1 MTTGPFSI
9 ELEKSLTQNNQNSS
23 LMLSRRD
30 IIFCANRSRS
40 NSDSGII
47 LRRKVLRA
55 SGESNEDNTNDKRRR
70 QRPVEEMYNY
80 FTKPVKC
87 NECFGYNRRVCAH
100 CQGRGKTT
108 TTDGCYYRCSRC
120 VGRGYVRCDACN
132 GTGLKNGWLFT
143 VKGGWGPRG
152 E

>member
-1 MTTGPFSI
+1 MSH
-9 ELEKSLTQNNQNSS
+9 
-23 LMLSRRD
+23 LMLRRD
-30 IIFCANRSRS
+30 IFFCARSS
-40 NSDSGII
+40 SKSSSSSSSSI
-47 LRRKVLRA
+47 LVRRKVLRA
-55 SGESNEDNTNDKRRR
+55 SGESNEEDNTNHKRRR
-70 QRPVEEMYNY
+70 QRRPIEEMYNY

-100 CQGRGKTT
+100 CQGRGKMTT
-108 TTDGCYYRCSRC
+108 TFTDGDDDDNCCSRC

>member
-1 MTTGPFSI
+1 
-9 ELEKSLTQNNQNSS
+9 
-23 LMLSRRD
+23 MLSRRD
-30 IIFCANRSRS
+30 IIFCANRSSNRS
-40 NSDSGII
+40 NSSII
-47 LRRKVLRA
+47 LRRNVSRA
-55 SGESNEDNTNDKRRR
+55 SGESNEDNTNHKRRR
-70 QRPVEEMYNY
+70 QRRRPIIEEMCDY

-87 NECFGYNRRVCAH
+87 NECFGYNRRVCAR

-108 TTDGCYYRCSRC
+108 TTFTDGDDDDYCCGRC

>member
-1 MTTGPFSI
+1 MSH
-9 ELEKSLTQNNQNSS
+9 
-23 LMLSRRD
+23 LMLRRD
-30 IIFCANRSRS
+30 IFFCARSS
-40 NSDSGII
+40 SKSSSSSSSSI
-47 LRRKVLRA
+47 LVRRKVLRA
-55 SGESNEDNTNDKRRR
+55 SGESNEEDNTNHKRRR
-70 QRPVEEMYNY
+70 QRRPIEEMYNY

>member
-1 MTTGPFSI
+1 
-9 ELEKSLTQNNQNSS
+9 
-23 LMLSRRD
+23 MLSRRD
-30 IIFCANRSRS
+30 IIIFCANRSRS
-40 NSDSGII
+40 KSSII
-47 LRRKVLRA
+47 LRRNVSRA
-55 SGESNEDNTNDKRRR
+55 SGESNEDNTNHKRRR
-70 QRPVEEMYNY
+70 QRRRPIIEEMCDY

-87 NECFGYNRRVCAH
+87 KECFGYNRRVCAR

-108 TTDGCYYRCSRC
+108 TTFTDGDDDDYCCSRC

>member
-1 MTTGPFSI
+1 
-9 ELEKSLTQNNQNSS
+9 
-23 LMLSRRD
+23 MLSRRD
-30 IIFCANRSRS
+30 IIFCANRSS
-40 NSDSGII
+40 SKSSSGSII

-55 SGESNEDNTNDKRRR
+55 SGESNEDNTNKRRR
-70 QRPVEEMYNY
+70 QRRRPIEEMYNY

-87 NECFGYNRRVCAH
+87 NECFGYNRRVCAR

-108 TTDGCYYRCSRC
+108 TTFTDGDDDDNCCGRC
-120 VGRGYVRCDACN
+120 VGLGYVRCDACN

>member
-1 MTTGPFSI
+1 
-9 ELEKSLTQNNQNSS
+9 
-23 LMLSRRD
+23 MLSRRD
-30 IIFCANRSRS
+30 IFIFCANRSRS
-40 NSDSGII
+40 KSSII
-47 LRRKVLRA
+47 LRRNVSRA
-55 SGESNEDNTNDKRRR
+55 SGESNEDNTNHKRRR
-70 QRPVEEMYNY
+70 QRRRPIIEEMCDY

-87 NECFGYNRRVCAH
+87 KECFGYNRRVCAR

-108 TTDGCYYRCSRC
+108 TTFTDGDDDDNCCGGC

>member
-1 MTTGPFSI
+1 
-9 ELEKSLTQNNQNSS
+9 
-23 LMLSRRD
+23 MLSRRD
-30 IIFCANRSRS
+30 IIFFCANRSRS
-40 NSDSGII
+40 KSSII
-47 LRRKVLRA
+47 LRRNVSRA
-55 SGESNEDNTNDKRRR
+55 SGESNEDNTNHKRRR
-70 QRPVEEMYNY
+70 QRRRPIIEEMCDY

-87 NECFGYNRRVCAH
+87 KECFGYNRRVCAR

-108 TTDGCYYRCSRC
+108 TTFTDGDDDDNCCGGC

>member
-1 MTTGPFSI
+1 
-9 ELEKSLTQNNQNSS
+9 
-23 LMLSRRD
+23 MLSRRD
-30 IIFCANRSRS
+30 IIIFCANRSRS
-40 NSDSGII
+40 KSSII
-47 LRRKVLRA
+47 LRRNVSRA
-55 SGESNEDNTNDKRRR
+55 SGESNEDNTNHKRRR
-70 QRPVEEMYNY
+70 QRRRPIIEEMCDY

-87 NECFGYNRRVCAH
+87 KECFGYNRRVCAR
-100 CQGRGKTT
+100 CQGRGKTMT
-108 TTDGCYYRCSRC
+108 TFTDGDDDDNCCGGC

>member
-1 MTTGPFSI
+1 
-9 ELEKSLTQNNQNSS
+9 
-23 LMLSRRD
+23 MLSRRD
-30 IIFCANRSRS
+30 IIFFCANRSRS
-40 NSDSGII
+40 KSSII
-47 LRRKVLRA
+47 LRRNVSRA
-55 SGESNEDNTNDKRRR
+55 SGESNEDNTNHKRRR
-70 QRPVEEMYNY
+70 QRRRPIVEEMCDY

-87 NECFGYNRRVCAH
+87 KECFGYNRRVCAR

-108 TTDGCYYRCSRC
+108 TTFTDGDDDDNCCGGC

>member
-1 MTTGPFSI
+1 
-9 ELEKSLTQNNQNSS
+9 
-23 LMLSRRD
+23 MLSRRD
-30 IIFCANRSRS
+30 VIFCANRSS
-40 NSDSGII
+40 SKSSSGSIT

-55 SGESNEDNTNDKRRR
+55 SGESNEDNTNHKRRR
-70 QRPVEEMYNY
+70 QRRRPIEEMYNY

-87 NECFGYNRRVCAH
+87 NECFGYNRRVCAR

-108 TTDGCYYRCSRC
+108 TTFTDGDDDDNCCGRC
-120 VGRGYVRCDACN
+120 VGLGYVRCDACN

>member
-1 MTTGPFSI
+1 
-9 ELEKSLTQNNQNSS
+9 
-23 LMLSRRD
+23 MLSRRD
-30 IIFCANRSRS
+30 IIIFCANGSRS
-40 NSDSGII
+40 KSSII
-47 LRRKVLRA
+47 LRRNVSRA
-55 SGESNEDNTNDKRRR
+55 SGESNEDNTNHKRRR
-70 QRPVEEMYNY
+70 QRRRPIIEEMCDY

-87 NECFGYNRRVCAH
+87 KECFGYNRRVCAR

-108 TTDGCYYRCSRC
+108 TTFTDGDDDDNCCGGC

-132 GTGLKNGWLFT
+132 GTGLKNRWLFT

>member
-1 MTTGPFSI
+1 
-9 ELEKSLTQNNQNSS
+9 
-23 LMLSRRD
+23 MLSRRD
-30 IIFCANRSRS
+30 VIFCANRSS
-40 NSDSGII
+40 SKSSSGSII

-55 SGESNEDNTNDKRRR
+55 SGESNEDNTNKRR
-70 QRPVEEMYNY
+70 QRRRPIEEMYNY

-87 NECFGYNRRVCAH
+87 NECFGYNRRVCAR

-108 TTDGCYYRCSRC
+108 TTFTDGDDDDNCCGRC

>member
-1 MTTGPFSI
+1 
-9 ELEKSLTQNNQNSS
+9 LEKSLTQNRIKNHH
-23 LMLSRRD
+23 LMLRQD
-30 IIFCANRSRS
+30 IFFCANSSRS
-40 NSDSGII
+40 SSKSSSSNII

-55 SGESNEDNTNDKRRR
+55 SGESNEDNTDNTRR
-70 QRPVEEMYNY
+70 QRRPIEEMYNY

-108 TTDGCYYRCSRC
+108 TTTDDDDYCCSRC

>member
-1 MTTGPFSI
+1 
-9 ELEKSLTQNNQNSS
+9 
-23 LMLSRRD
+23 MLSRRD
-30 IIFCANRSRS
+30 IIIFCANRSSSNRS
-40 NSDSGII
+40 NSSII
-47 LRRKVLRA
+47 LRRNVSRA
-55 SGESNEDNTNDKRRR
+55 SGESNEDNTNKRRR
-70 QRPVEEMYNY
+70 QRRRPIIEEMCDY

-87 NECFGYNRRVCAH
+87 KECFGYNRRVCAR

-108 TTDGCYYRCSRC
+108 TTFTDGDDDDYCCGRC

>member
-1 MTTGPFSI
+1 
-9 ELEKSLTQNNQNSS
+9 
-23 LMLSRRD
+23 MLSRRD
-30 IIFCANRSRS
+30 IVFFCANRSRS
-40 NSDSGII
+40 NSSII
-47 LRRKVLRA
+47 LRRNVSRA
-55 SGESNEDNTNDKRRR
+55 SGESNEDNTNHKRRR
-70 QRPVEEMYNY
+70 QRRRPIVEEMCDY

-87 NECFGYNRRVCAH
+87 KECFGYNRRVCAR

-108 TTDGCYYRCSRC
+108 TTFTDGDDDDNCCGRC

>member
-1 MTTGPFSI
+1 
-9 ELEKSLTQNNQNSS
+9 
-23 LMLSRRD
+23 MLSRRV
-30 IIFCANRSRS
+30 IIFCANRSS
-40 NSDSGII
+40 SKSSSGSII

-55 SGESNEDNTNDKRRR
+55 SGESNEDNTNKRR
-70 QRPVEEMYNY
+70 QRRRPIEEMYNY

-87 NECFGYNRRVCAH
+87 NECFGYNRRVCAR

-108 TTDGCYYRCSRC
+108 TTFADGDDDDNCCGRC
-120 VGRGYVRCDACN
+120 VGLGYVRCDACN

>member
-1 MTTGPFSI
+1 MSH
-9 ELEKSLTQNNQNSS
+9 
-23 LMLSRRD
+23 LMLRRD
-30 IIFCANRSRS
+30 IFFCARSS
-40 NSDSGII
+40 SKSSSSSSSSGI
-47 LRRKVLRA
+47 LVRRKVLRA
-55 SGESNEDNTNDKRRR
+55 SGESNEEDNTNHKRRR
-70 QRPVEEMYNY
+70 QRRPIEEMYNY

-100 CQGRGKTT
+100 CQGRGKMTT
-108 TTDGCYYRCSRC
+108 TFTDGDDDDNCCSRC

-143 VKGGWGPRG
+143 VKGSWGPRG

>member
-1 MTTGPFSI
+1 
-9 ELEKSLTQNNQNSS
+9 
-23 LMLSRRD
+23 MLLRRE
-30 IIFCANRSRS
+30 IIFCANRSG
-40 NSDSGII
+40 NSSSSSIL

-55 SGESNEDNTNDKRRR
+55 SGEGNEEDNTNNKRRR
-70 QRPVEEMYNY
+70 QRRPIEEMYNY

-87 NECFGYNRRVCAH
+87 PHCFGYNRRVCAH

-108 TTDGCYYRCSRC
+108 TTDDDDYCCSRC

-132 GTGLKNGWLFT
+132 GTGLKNGRLFT

>member
-1 MTTGPFSI
+1 
-9 ELEKSLTQNNQNSS
+9 
-23 LMLSRRD
+23 MLSRRD
-30 IIFCANRSRS
+30 IIFFCANRSRS
-40 NSDSGII
+40 NSGII
-47 LRRKVLRA
+47 LRRKVSRA
-55 SGESNEDNTNDKRRR
+55 SGESNEDNTNHKRRR
-70 QRPVEEMYNY
+70 QRRRPIEEMCDY

-87 NECFGYNRRVCAH
+87 KECFGYNRRVCAR

-108 TTDGCYYRCSRC
+108 TTFTDGDDDDNCCGRC

>member
-1 MTTGPFSI
+1 
-9 ELEKSLTQNNQNSS
+9 
-23 LMLSRRD
+23 MLSRRD
-30 IIFCANRSRS
+30 IIIFCANRSSSNRS
-40 NSDSGII
+40 NSSII
-47 LRRKVLRA
+47 LRRKVFRA
-55 SGESNEDNTNDKRRR
+55 SGESNEDTTNHKRRR
-70 QRPVEEMYNY
+70 QRRRPIEEMYNY

-87 NECFGYNRRVCAH
+87 NECFGYNRRVCAR

-108 TTDGCYYRCSRC
+108 TTFTDGDDDDYCCGRC

>member
-1 MTTGPFSI
+1 MSH
-9 ELEKSLTQNNQNSS
+9 
-23 LMLSRRD
+23 LMLRRD
-30 IIFCANRSRS
+30 IFFCARSS
-40 NSDSGII
+40 SKSSSSSSSSSI
-47 LRRKVLRA
+47 LVRRKVLRA

-100 CQGRGKTT
+100 CQGRGKMTT
-108 TTDGCYYRCSRC
+108 TFTDGDDDDNCCSRC

>member
-1 MTTGPFSI
+1 MSH
-9 ELEKSLTQNNQNSS
+9 
-23 LMLSRRD
+23 LMLRRD
-30 IIFCANRSRS
+30 IFFCARSS
-40 NSDSGII
+40 SKSSSSSSSSSSI
-47 LRRKVLRA
+47 LVRRKVLRA
-55 SGESNEDNTNDKRRR
+55 SGESNEEDNTNHKRRR
-70 QRPVEEMYNY
+70 QRRPIEEMYNY

-100 CQGRGKTT
+100 CQGRGKMTT
-108 TTDGCYYRCSRC
+108 TFTDGNDDDNCCSRC

>member
-1 MTTGPFSI
+1 
-9 ELEKSLTQNNQNSS
+9 
-23 LMLSRRD
+23 MLSRRD

-40 NSDSGII
+40 KSSSGSII

-55 SGESNEDNTNDKRRR
+55 SGESNEDNTNKRRR
-70 QRPVEEMYNY
+70 QRRRPIEEMYNY

-87 NECFGYNRRVCAH
+87 NECFGYNRRVCAR

-108 TTDGCYYRCSRC
+108 TTFTDGDDDDYCCGRC

>member
-1 MTTGPFSI
+1 MSH
-9 ELEKSLTQNNQNSS
+9 LVL
-23 LMLSRRD
+23 RRD
-30 IIFCANRSRS
+30 IFFCARSS
-40 NSDSGII
+40 SKSSSSSSSSSI
-47 LRRKVLRA
+47 LVRRKVLRA
-55 SGESNEDNTNDKRRR
+55 SGESNEEDNTNHKRRR
-70 QRPVEEMYNY
+70 QRRPIEEMYNY

-100 CQGRGKTT
+100 CQGRGKMTT
-108 TTDGCYYRCSRC
+108 TFTDGDDDDNCCSRC

>member
-1 MTTGPFSI
+1 
-9 ELEKSLTQNNQNSS
+9 
-23 LMLSRRD
+23 MLSRRD
-30 IIFCANRSRS
+30 IIIFCANRSRS
-40 NSDSGII
+40 KSSII
-47 LRRKVLRA
+47 LRRNVSRA
-55 SGESNEDNTNDKRRR
+55 SGESNEDNTNHKRRR
-70 QRPVEEMYNY
+70 QRRRPIIEEMCDY

-87 NECFGYNRRVCAH
+87 KECFGYNRRVCAR

-108 TTDGCYYRCSRC
+108 TTFTDGDDDDYCCGRC

>member
-1 MTTGPFSI
+1 MSH
-9 ELEKSLTQNNQNSS
+9 
-23 LMLSRRD
+23 LMLRRD
-30 IIFCANRSRS
+30 IFFCARSS
-40 NSDSGII
+40 SKSSSSSSSSSII
-47 LRRKVLRA
+47 LVRRKVLRA
-55 SGESNEDNTNDKRRR
+55 SGESNEDDNTNHKRRR
-70 QRPVEEMYNY
+70 QRRPIEEMYNY

-100 CQGRGKTT
+100 CQGRGKMTT
-108 TTDGCYYRCSRC
+108 TFTDGDDDDNCCSRC

>member
-1 MTTGPFSI
+1 
-9 ELEKSLTQNNQNSS
+9 
-23 LMLSRRD
+23 MLSRRD
-30 IIFCANRSRS
+30 IIIFCANRSRS
-40 NSDSGII
+40 KSSII
-47 LRRKVLRA
+47 LRRNVSRA
-55 SGESNEDNTNDKRRR
+55 SGESNEDNTNHKRRR
-70 QRPVEEMYNY
+70 QRRRPIIEEMCDY

-87 NECFGYNRRVCAH
+87 KECFGYNRRVCAR

-108 TTDGCYYRCSRC
+108 TTFTDGDDDDNCCGGC

-143 VKGGWGPRG
+143 VKGSWGPRG

>member
-1 MTTGPFSI
+1 
-9 ELEKSLTQNNQNSS
+9 
-23 LMLSRRD
+23 MLSRRD
-30 IIFCANRSRS
+30 IIFCANRSSNRS
-40 NSDSGII
+40 NSSII
-47 LRRKVLRA
+47 LRRNVSRA
-55 SGESNEDNTNDKRRR
+55 SGESNEDNTNKRRR
-70 QRPVEEMYNY
+70 QRRRPIIEEMCDY

-87 NECFGYNRRVCAH
+87 KECFGYNRRVCAR

-108 TTDGCYYRCSRC
+108 TTFTDGDDDDYCCGRC

>member
-1 MTTGPFSI
+1 MSH
-9 ELEKSLTQNNQNSS
+9 
-23 LMLSRRD
+23 LMLRRD
-30 IIFCANRSRS
+30 IFFCARSS
-40 NSDSGII
+40 SKSSSSSSSSSI
-47 LRRKVLRA
+47 LVRRKVLRA
-55 SGESNEDNTNDKRRR
+55 SGESNEEDNTNHKRRR
-70 QRPVEEMYNY
+70 QRRPIEEMYNY

-100 CQGRGKTT
+100 CQGRGKMTT
-108 TTDGCYYRCSRC
+108 TFTDGDDDDNCCSRC

>member
-1 MTTGPFSI
+1 MSH
-9 ELEKSLTQNNQNSS
+9 
-23 LMLSRRD
+23 LMLRRD
-30 IIFCANRSRS
+30 IFFCARSS
-40 NSDSGII
+40 SKSSSSSSSSSI
-47 LRRKVLRA
+47 LVRRKVLRA
-55 SGESNEDNTNDKRRR
+55 SGESNEEDNTNHKRRR
-70 QRPVEEMYNY
+70 QRRPIEEMYNY
-80 FTKPVKC
+80 FMKPVKC

-100 CQGRGKTT
+100 CQGRGKMTT
-108 TTDGCYYRCSRC
+108 TFTDGDDDDNCCSRC

>member
-1 MTTGPFSI
+1 MF
-9 ELEKSLTQNNQNSS
+9 
-23 LMLSRRD
+23 LSRRD

-40 NSDSGII
+40 KSSSGGII
-47 LRRKVLRA
+47 LMRRKVSRA
-55 SGESNEDNTNDKRRR
+55 KNGESNEDNTNKRRGQRR
-70 QRPVEEMYNY
+70 QPIEEMCDY

-87 NECFGYNRRVCAH
+87 KECFGYNRRVCAR

-108 TTDGCYYRCSRC
+108 TTFTDGDDDDNCCGRC
-120 VGRGYVRCDACN
+120 VGLGYVRCDACN

>member
-1 MTTGPFSI
+1 MSH
-9 ELEKSLTQNNQNSS
+9 
-23 LMLSRRD
+23 LMLRRD
-30 IIFCANRSRS
+30 IFFCARSS
-40 NSDSGII
+40 SKSSSSSSSSI
-47 LRRKVLRA
+47 LVRRKVLRA
-55 SGESNEDNTNDKRRR
+55 SGESNEEDNTNHKRRR
-70 QRPVEEMYNY
+70 QRRPIEEMYNY

-108 TTDGCYYRCSRC
+108 TTTDDDDYCCSRC

>member
-1 MTTGPFSI
+1 
-9 ELEKSLTQNNQNSS
+9 
-23 LMLSRRD
+23 MLSRRD
-30 IIFCANRSRS
+30 IIIFCANRSRS
-40 NSDSGII
+40 NSSII
-47 LRRKVLRA
+47 LRRNVSRA
-55 SGESNEDNTNDKRRR
+55 SGESNEDNTNHKRRR
-70 QRPVEEMYNY
+70 QRRRPIIEEMCDY

-87 NECFGYNRRVCAH
+87 KECFGYNRRVCAR

-108 TTDGCYYRCSRC
+108 TTFTDGDDDDNCCGRC

>member
-1 MTTGPFSI
+1 MF
-9 ELEKSLTQNNQNSS
+9 
-23 LMLSRRD
+23 LSRRD

-40 NSDSGII
+40 KSSSGGII
-47 LRRKVLRA
+47 MMRRKVSRA
-55 SGESNEDNTNDKRRR
+55 KNGESNEDNTNKRRR
-70 QRPVEEMYNY
+70 QRRQPIEEMCDY

-87 NECFGYNRRVCAH
+87 NECFGYNRRVCAR
-100 CQGRGKTT
+100 CQGRGKTN
-108 TTDGCYYRCSRC
+108 TTDDDDYCCSRC

>member
-1 MTTGPFSI
+1 
-9 ELEKSLTQNNQNSS
+9 
-23 LMLSRRD
+23 MLSRRD
-30 IIFCANRSRS
+30 IVIFCANRSRS
-40 NSDSGII
+40 NSSII
-47 LRRKVLRA
+47 LRRNVSRA
-55 SGESNEDNTNDKRRR
+55 SGESNEDNTNHKRRR
-70 QRPVEEMYNY
+70 QRRRPIVEEMCDY

-87 NECFGYNRRVCAH
+87 KECFGYNRRVCAR

-108 TTDGCYYRCSRC
+108 TTFTDGDDDDNCCGRC

>member
-1 MTTGPFSI
+1 
-9 ELEKSLTQNNQNSS
+9 
-23 LMLSRRD
+23 MLSRRD
-30 IIFCANRSRS
+30 IIFCANRSS
-40 NSDSGII
+40 SKSSSGSII

-55 SGESNEDNTNDKRRR
+55 SGESNEDNTNHKRRR
-70 QRPVEEMYNY
+70 QRRRPIEEMYNY

-87 NECFGYNRRVCAH
+87 NECFGYNRRVCAR

-108 TTDGCYYRCSRC
+108 TTFTDGDDDDNCCGGC

>member
-1 MTTGPFSI
+1 
-9 ELEKSLTQNNQNSS
+9 
-23 LMLSRRD
+23 MLSRRD
-30 IIFCANRSRS
+30 IIIFCANRSRS
-40 NSDSGII
+40 NSSII
-47 LRRKVLRA
+47 LRRNVSRA
-55 SGESNEDNTNDKRRR
+55 SGESNEDNTNKRRR
-70 QRPVEEMYNY
+70 QRRRPIIEEMCDY

-87 NECFGYNRRVCAH
+87 KECFGYNRRVCAR

-108 TTDGCYYRCSRC
+108 TTFTDGDDDDNCCGGC

>member
-1 MTTGPFSI
+1 
-9 ELEKSLTQNNQNSS
+9 
-23 LMLSRRD
+23 MLSRRD
-30 IIFCANRSRS
+30 IIIFCANRSRS
-40 NSDSGII
+40 KSSII
-47 LRRKVLRA
+47 LRRNVSRA
-55 SGESNEDNTNDKRRR
+55 SGESNEDNTNHKRRR
-70 QRPVEEMYNY
+70 QRRRPIIEEMCDY

-87 NECFGYNRRVCAH
+87 KECFGYNRRVCAR

-108 TTDGCYYRCSRC
+108 TTFTDGDDDDNCCGGC

>member
-1 MTTGPFSI
+1 
-9 ELEKSLTQNNQNSS
+9 
-23 LMLSRRD
+23 MLSRRD
-30 IIFCANRSRS
+30 IIIFCANRSRS
-40 NSDSGII
+40 NSSII
-47 LRRKVLRA
+47 LRRNVSRA
-55 SGESNEDNTNDKRRR
+55 SGESNEDNTNHKRRR
-70 QRPVEEMYNY
+70 QRRRPIVEEMCDY

-87 NECFGYNRRVCAH
+87 KECFGYNRRVCAR

-108 TTDGCYYRCSRC
+108 TTFTDGDDDDNCCGRC

>member
-1 MTTGPFSI
+1 
-9 ELEKSLTQNNQNSS
+9 
-23 LMLSRRD
+23 MLSRRD
-30 IIFCANRSRS
+30 IIIFCANRSSSNRS
-40 NSDSGII
+40 NSSII
-47 LRRKVLRA
+47 LRRKVFRA
-55 SGESNEDNTNDKRRR
+55 SGESNEDTTNHKRRR
-70 QRPVEEMYNY
+70 QRRRPIIEEMCDY

-87 NECFGYNRRVCAH
+87 NECFGYNRRVCAR

-108 TTDGCYYRCSRC
+108 NTTDDDDYCCSRC